1 MDSDNLPVGEVGEW
15 VSEKHDYLKRY
26 IDVSR
31 AARRHFLNGKNGIRP
46 GGATYTDLFCGA
58 GRSRIKNSGE
68 LVDGS
73 AIVAWKASVASST
86 PFSKIYVCDA
96 DQDNLDACVKR
107 LKALGAPVEG
117 FALEAIDAAP
127 KVAQSILDQHPY
139 GLHIA
144 FLDPFNLETLDFSL
158 IQQLSKV
165 KRMDLLIHVSA
176 MDLQRNLLSNLDS
189 KKSIFDRFSPGWRES
204 VDTQG
209 TQEVVRVRLLEF
221 WRTKLATLNV
231 WPSSKH
237 QLITGSIGQPL
248 YWLILAA
255 SNELAHKFWNTAS
268 NPEGQGSLGF

>member
-1 MDSDNLPVGEVGEW
+1 MNTDDLPVGEVGEW
-15 VSEKHDYLKRY
+15 ALLKHDYLKRY

-31 AARRHFLNGKNGIRP
+31 AARRKFLNGKNGNRP
-46 GGATYTDLFCGA
+46 GGATYIDLFCGA
-58 GRSRIKNSGE
+58 GRSRIKNTGE

-96 DQDNLDACVKR
+96 DPGNLDACVAR
-107 LKALGAPVEG
+107 LKALDAPVEG

-127 KVAQSILDQHPY
+127 IVTQSILEKHPY
-139 GLHIA
+139 GLHFA

-189 KKSIFDRFSPGWRES
+189 KKSIFDQFSPGWRES
-204 VDTQG
+204 VDTHG

-221 WRTKLATLNV
+221 WRSKLKALNV

-237 QLITGSIGQPL
+237 RLISGSIGQPL

-255 SNELAHKFWNTAS
+255 SHDLAHQFWDTAS
-268 NPEGQGSLGF
+268 NPEGQDKFDF

>member
-15 VSEKHDYLKRY
+15 ASEKHEYLKRY
-26 IDVSR
+26 IEVSR
-31 AARRHFLNGKNGIRP
+31 AARKKFLVGNRP
-46 GGATYTDLFCGA
+46 GGATYIDLFCGA
-58 GRSRIKNSGE
+58 GRSRIKHTGAV
-68 LVDGS
+68 VDGS
-73 AIVAWKASVASST
+73 AIVAWKASVAANT

-96 DQDNLDACVKR
+96 DPDNLNACVSR
-107 LKALGAPVEG
+107 LRGLGAPVEG
-117 FALEAIDAAP
+117 FALEAISAAP
-127 KVAQSILDQHPY
+127 KVAQAILDKHPF
-139 GLHIA
+139 GLHFA

-176 MDLQRNLLSNLDS
+176 MDLQRNLLSNIDS
-189 KKSIFDRFSPGWRES
+189 KKSIFDNFSPGWRDS

-209 TQEVVRVRLLEF
+209 TQEVVRVRLMEF
-221 WRTKLATLNV
+221 WRSKLETLNV
-231 WPSSKH
+231 WPSPTH
-237 QLITGSIGQPL
+237 RLISGSIGQPL